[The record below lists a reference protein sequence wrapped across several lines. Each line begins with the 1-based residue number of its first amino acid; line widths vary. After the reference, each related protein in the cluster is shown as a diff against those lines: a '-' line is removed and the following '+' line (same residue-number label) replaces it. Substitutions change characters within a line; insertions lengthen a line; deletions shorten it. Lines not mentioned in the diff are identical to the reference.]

1 MQPRRLRSTRQ
12 AATHPRERH
21 WVDRARGRGG
31 DEFVGGHGDRRT
43 TARREGLIQGQYID
57 PMSPPGRLLPS
68 PCEVCRRWTPQ
79 GLCQACLERFAPAVQ
94 RCAGCAIGLGPQAP
108 GSLPAVCEGCAT
120 SPPPWRRA
128 LCAVD
133 YAFPWDALV
142 ASLKYRNRPE
152 LATPLA
158 RLLARAVAPE
168 AGADPHPQPASL
180 VLPVP
185 LARARLATR
194 GYNQAWELAR
204 RVARTLGRQADATLL
219 QRPLDTEPLPGLSRE
234 ARAQGLRGAFMV
246 DPARR
251 GALAGR
257 HVALVDDV
265 LTTGATAREACAV
278 LLRAGAASVELW
290 TLARTPEPCSTSS
303 SSTPRFPPTPAT

>member
-1 MQPRRLRSTRQ
+1 MDRLVT
-12 AATHPRERH
+12 
-21 WVDRARGRGG
+21 D
-31 DEFVGGHGDRRT
+31 
-43 TARREGLIQGQYID
+43 
-57 PMSPPGRLLPS
+57 LPS
-68 PCEVCRRWTPQ
+68 PCEVCRRWTGA
-79 GLCQACLERFAPAVQ
+79 GLCGDCLARFAPPVR
-94 RCAGCAIGLGPQAP
+94 RCARCAIGMGAGRQTSCSAC
-108 GSLPAVCEGCAT
+108 VT

-133 YAFPWDALV
+133 YDFPWDALV
-142 ASLKYRNRPE
+142 ATFKYRNRPE
-152 LATPLA
+152 LAATLA
-158 RLLARAVAPE
+158 RLLAQVVQEAAPLE
-168 AGADPHPQPASL
+168 PGTPLADL

-185 LARARLATR
+185 LAPARLLGR

-204 RVARTLGRQADATLL
+204 RVADALGRAADAGLL
-219 QRPLDTEPLPGLSRE
+219 QRPLHTDPLPGQSRE
-234 ARAQGLRGAFMV
+234 ARAHSLHGAFMV

-251 GALAGR
+251 HELAGR

-303 SSTPRFPPTPAT
+303 SFIPKSPPTPAT